1 VLLDLGKVL
10 IAGRVHEIFCQ
21 TLCSV
26 LNGTWLAE
34 EIKRAEEERKQGIEE
49 AVAEI
54 TAASLSRALGFRL

>member
-1 VLLDLGKVL
+1 VFTKYSVK
-10 IAGRVHEIFCQ
+10 H
-21 TLCSV
+21 SV